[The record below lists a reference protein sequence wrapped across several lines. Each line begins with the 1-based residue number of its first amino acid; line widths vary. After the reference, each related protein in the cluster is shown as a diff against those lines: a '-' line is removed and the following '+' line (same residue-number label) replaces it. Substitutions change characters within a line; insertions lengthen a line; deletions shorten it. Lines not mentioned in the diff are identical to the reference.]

1 MAVIPVYEGKD
12 PYIFVS
18 YAHKDSGIVL
28 PVVSGLFEE
37 KYRVWYDE
45 GIAPGSEWPHN
56 IAVHLE
62 NADTVVVF
70 VSDNSAAS
78 INCENEV
85 VRAKE
90 LEKNIIVY
98 QVDGRDHDALKEY
111 EHTDSREALSSLLD
125 EKLIGDGVTGYEH
138 SSAAGDRS
146 VVWDVV
152 LGLALVMVIA
162 LAVGLFGLNKGW
174 FDEYLPGR
182 QAAATDA
189 GEQEDESADSIDND
203 VLAEAILSQIG
214 KDDLMKDVE
223 FSSDEMEQS
232 FKDAIGARGKLTYFD
247 LTNDHRE
254 DITLDKADEATL
266 GLLKYFPKLKRAEI
280 KSGSIDSVAAADE
293 CPKLETLALG
303 YSVFPVQIPED
314 ARFTVEVLN

>member
-111 EHTDSREALSSLLD
+111 EHTDSREALSGLLD

-146 VVWDVV
+146 VLWDVV

-182 QAAATDA
+182 QSVQTEANQDD
-189 GEQEDESADSIDND
+189 EESADSIDND

-214 KDDLMKDVE
+214 KDDLMKQISVDDKE
-223 FSSDEMEQS
+223 S
-232 FKDAIGARGKLTYFD
+232 FDSFCAAVGSGGGITYFD

-254 DITLDKADEATL
+254 SITIEKGSDEVL
-266 GLLKYFPKLKRAEI
+266 GLLKYFPKLKTAQI
-280 KSGSIDSVAAADE
+280 NSGDITSLRAAAE
-293 CPKLETLALG
+293 CPKLEKLSLG
-303 YSVFPVQIPED
+303 YDVFPVDIPKD
-314 ARFTVEVLN
+314 IRFEVEAVK